1 LSLSEKSTTQ
11 LGENKSRDRSMS
23 SVVGLRERGKR
34 DKLRRIK
41 DAAFDIFRSKGY
53 EAASTREIALAADVS
68 IGTIFLYA
76 KDKRDLLCLVLN
88 QDLDEVFQSAVAS
101 LPPAGS
107 VERRLRCLLAPIYE
121 YFSREP
127 ELARAMNREIIRL
140 NLVEETG
147 EQVEQFRN
155 RLKAWSK
162 AIQKIVDESRSEDLV
177 GVDSAV
183 LAEILFD
190 VHLAHVRRWLN
201 DEVPSTADGLAGL
214 MRRVRIILRGRQNS
228 TSRGNFKRATKGAH
242 TKTPASN

>member
-1 LSLSEKSTTQ
+1 
-11 LGENKSRDRSMS
+11 MS

-107 VERRLRCLLAPIYE
+107 IERRLRCLLAPIYE

-140 NLVEETG
+140 DLVEETG

-177 GVDSAV
+177 GVDSAL

-201 DEVPSTADGLAGL
+201 DEIPSTADGLAGL
-214 MRRVRIILRGRQNS
+214 MRRVRIILRGRENS
-228 TSRGNFKRATKGAH
+228 TSRGNFKRAAKGAH

>member
-1 LSLSEKSTTQ
+1 
-11 LGENKSRDRSMS
+11 MS

-68 IGTIFLYA
+68 IGTVFLYA

-88 QDLDEVFQSAVAS
+88 QDLDEVFRSAVAS

-127 ELARAMNREIIRL
+127 ELARAMNREITRL
-140 NLVEETG
+140 DLVEETG
-147 EQVEQFRN
+147 EQVERFRN
-155 RLKAWSK
+155 RLKAWPK

-177 GVDSAV
+177 GDDPAL

-201 DEVPSTADGLAGL
+201 DDVPNTADGLAGL
-214 MRRVRIILRGRQNS
+214 MRRVRIILRGRENS
-228 TSRGNFKRATKGAH
+228 TSRSKFKRATKAGHA
-242 TKTPASN
+242 KTPASN

>member
-1 LSLSEKSTTQ
+1 MENRLRHSA
-11 LGENKSRDRSMS
+11 ENKSRDRLMS
-23 SVVGLRERGKR
+23 SVASLRERGKR

-41 DAAFDIFRSKGY
+41 DAAFDIFRTKGY

-88 QDLDEVFQSAVAS
+88 EDFDNVFRSAVAS
-101 LPPAGS
+101 LPPSGS
-107 VERRLRCLLAPIYE
+107 IERRLRCLLAPIYE

-127 ELARAMNREIIRL
+127 ELARAMNREISRL
-140 NLVEETG
+140 DLGEETG
-147 EQVEQFRN
+147 EQVERFRN

-162 AIQKIVDESRSEDLV
+162 VILKLVDESRSKELV
-177 GVDSAV
+177 GVDSAL

-201 DEVPSTADGLAGL
+201 DDVPNAADGLVGF
-214 MRRVRIILRGRQNS
+214 MRRVRIILRERQS
-228 TSRGNFKRATKGAH
+228 SASRSNLKRATKRAN
-242 TKTPASN
+242 TSAPSD